1 MSIRHRQPYPKTAL
15 LLLNPQARQVNQD
28 SASKVVNQLQAL
40 GLEIIEEFPQSP
52 LDFTALI
59 KSYQDRVNLV
69 IVGGGDGTLNAA
81 IDGLVTTGL
90 PLGIL
95 PMGTANDLARTLN
108 LPLSIP
114 EACKVIAQGYRQY
127 IDLGWVNGKHFFNV
141 ASLGL
146 SVNIT
151 RKLTREAKRRWGIF
165 AYLITATKAI
175 LRASPFVAEI
185 RFANQCKRVKTFQ
198 IAVGNGRYY
207 GGGMKILHDATID
220 DQRLD
225 LYSLEIKKWWQFFT
239 VIVAIRTGRHRPEL
253 GTQTLSG
260 AEFEVLTSK
269 PQTINT
275 DGELTVS
282 TPAHFRVIPKAI
294 AVFAP
299 QRINSNFYDNAEPLD
314 KLNEREL

>member
-1 MSIRHRQPYPKTAL
+1 MSIRHRQPYPQTAL
-15 LLLNPQARQVNQD
+15 LLLNPHARQVNPD
-28 SASKVVNQLQAL
+28 SLSRVVGQLQTL
-40 GLEIIEEFPQSP
+40 GLEIIQDFPQSP
-52 LDFTALI
+52 QDFTALI
-59 KSYQDRVNLV
+59 ERYQNRVDLV

-81 IDGLVTTGL
+81 IDGLVKTGL

-95 PMGTANDLARTLN
+95 PLGTANDLARTLK
-108 LPLSIP
+108 LPLSLP
-114 EACKVIAQGYRQY
+114 EACQVIAQGHKQY

-175 LRASPFVAEI
+175 LKASPFVAEI
-185 RFANQCKRVKTFQ
+185 RFGDQCKRVKTFQ

-225 LYSLEIKKWWQFFT
+225 LYSLEIKRWWQFFT

-253 GTQTLSG
+253 GTRTLSG
-260 AEFEVLTSK
+260 SEFEVFTSK

-299 QRINSNFYDNAEPLD
+299 QRSDSNLYSDAEFLM
-314 KLNEREL
+314 K

>member
-1 MSIRHRQPYPKTAL
+1 MSIRHRQPRPKTAL
-15 LLLNPQARQVNQD
+15 LLLNPHARQANPD
-28 SASKVVNQLQAL
+28 SLSRVVVQLQTL
-40 GLEIIEEFPQSP
+40 GLELVQENPQSP
-52 LDFTALI
+52 QDFTSLI
-59 KSYQDRVNLV
+59 ERYQDQVDLV

-81 IDGLVTTGL
+81 IDGLVKTGL

-95 PMGTANDLARTLN
+95 PLGTANDLARTLN
-108 LPLSIP
+108 LPLSLP
-114 EACKVIAQGYRQY
+114 EACQVISQGNKQY

-151 RKLTREAKRRWGIF
+151 RKLTREAKRRWGVF

-175 LRASPFVAEI
+175 LKASPFVAEI
-185 RFANQCKRVKTFQ
+185 RFGDQCKQVKTFQ

-225 LYSLEIKKWWQFFT
+225 LYSLEIKRWWQFFT
-239 VIVAIRTGRHRPEL
+239 VMLAIRTGRHRPEL
-253 GTQTLSG
+253 GTRTLSG
-260 AEFEVLTSK
+260 SEFEIFTSK

-299 QRINSNFYDNAEPLD
+299 RRSDSNLRTGAEFLM
-314 KLNEREL
+314 K

>member
-15 LLLNPQARQVNQD
+15 LLLNSHARQVNQD
-28 SASKVVNQLQAL
+28 SLSRVVVQLQAL
-40 GLEIIEEFPQSP
+40 GLEILQDFPQSP
-52 LDFTALI
+52 QDFTSLI
-59 KSYQDRVNLV
+59 QRYQDRVNLV
-69 IVGGGDGTLNAA
+69 IIGGGDGTLNAA
-81 IDGLVTTGL
+81 IDGLVKTGL

-95 PMGTANDLARTLN
+95 PLGTANDLARTLN
-108 LPLSIP
+108 IPLSLP
-114 EACKVIAQGYRQY
+114 EACQVIAQGHKQS

-165 AYLITATKAI
+165 AYLITATQAI
-175 LRASPFVAEI
+175 LRARPFVAEI
-185 RFANQCKRVKTFQ
+185 RFGDQCKRVKTFQ

-225 LYSLEIKKWWQFFT
+225 LYSLEIKRWWQFFT
-239 VIVAIRTGRHRPEL
+239 VIVAIRTGLHRPEL
-253 GTQTLSG
+253 GTRTLSG
-260 AEFEVLTSK
+260 SEFEVLTSK
-269 PQTINT
+269 PYTINT

-294 AVFAP
+294 AVFVP
-299 QRINSNFYDNAEPLD
+299 QPTESGVNPGEEFVM
-314 KLNEREL
+314 K